1 MQLQVNPVSCEY
13 LCIKFTIGKKSVI
26 FITVYR
32 PPSSNFNSFVDS
44 FEDILSLTVPF
55 CEYPV
60 FVGDYNVNFLSQ
72 SIEKNNFINLL
83 DNYDLVQYINKPTRF
98 NFAGNNSSL
107 LDLIIT
113 SKAFSPRNCDA
124 VPISDHCLIFA
135 SFNIVSKKTIK
146 KYYSFRDYNGIA
158 RGAFEEDALK
168 LNWDLIYYTNGVND
182 KLSIFNSYITF
193 LINKHAPLKQKVLQ
207 EKPYTPWITN
217 NVKLLMNLRD
227 KAHRKYL
234 QHKSEGKLQYS
245 E

>member
-1 MQLQVNPVSCEY
+1 M
-13 LCIKFTIGKKSVI
+13 
-26 FITVYR
+26 
-32 PPSSNFNSFVDS
+32 
-44 FEDILSLTVPF
+44 
-55 CEYPV
+55 
-60 FVGDYNVNFLSQ
+60 GDYNVNFLSQ

-107 LDLIIT
+107 LDLFIT

-124 VPISDHCLIFA
+124 VPISEAVSDHCLVFA
-135 SFNIVSKKTIK
+135 SFNIVSKKPIK
-146 KYYSFRDYNGIA
+146 KYSLRNYNGIA

-207 EKPYTPWITN
+207 EKPYTSLTT
-217 NVKLLMNLRD
+217 LS
-227 KAHRKYL
+227 YF
-234 QHKSEGKLQYS
+234 
-245 E
+245 